1 MSSASFGAWVRK
13 QREDKGW
20 SQRQFA
26 ALSGLTNAAVSRVES
41 NCHETH
47 TITTMEKIAYA
58 LGVPLAVVVQAAGHN
73 LGLPEYELAVA
84 NSPIVQLPIIRRVS
98 PLITPLVQE
107 VNVMGHAA
115 VDRSHLSGRPGR
127 YFLVRVADDS
137 MVGANMVPQL
147 SLVLVRQCSRA
158 AEGEI
163 ALVSVG
169 SEDAAFRFVAFTGDR
184 VVLTAAN
191 PVVRP
196 RIVPRTTA
204 HILGVAIEVM
214 TYTRITKNTNGE

>member
-1 MSSASFGAWVRK
+1 MNSASFGAWVRK
-13 QREDKGW
+13 RRKDKGW

-26 ALSGLTNAAVSRVES
+26 ALSGLTNAALSRLERD
-41 NCHETH
+41 HHDTH

-58 LGVPLAVVVQAAGHN
+58 LGIPLAVVVQAAGHD
-73 LGLPEYELAVA
+73 LGLPEQEVA
-84 NSPIVQLPIIRRVS
+84 ATDSLIVQLPIVRRVS

-115 VDRSHLSGRPGR
+115 VERSRLFGSPHR

-137 MVGANMVPQL
+137 MAGANMVPKL
-147 SLVLVRQCSRA
+147 SLVLVRKCSSA
-158 AEGEI
+158 AEGEV

-169 SEDAAFRFVAFTGDR
+169 SEDAVFRYVAFTGDR

-191 PVVRP
+191 PAVRP

-204 HILGVAIEVM
+204 HILGVAVEVM
-214 TYTRITKNTNGE
+214 TYTRITNMNGE